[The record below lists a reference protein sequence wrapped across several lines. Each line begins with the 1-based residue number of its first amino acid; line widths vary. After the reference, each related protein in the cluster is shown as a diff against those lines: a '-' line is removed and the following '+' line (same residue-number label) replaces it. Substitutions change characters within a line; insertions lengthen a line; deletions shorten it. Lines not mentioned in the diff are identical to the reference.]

1 MRVVSRFDRLYR
13 DNFHF
18 VWAAAHRCGTPAD
31 CVDDVVQDVFVTAYR
46 RLDELRWEI
55 SPHGWLYGVTRRVSF
70 RYRRSAARTA
80 RRRTAVAAESN
91 RSSRPHHQQDAAR
104 ALEAMLGQLEDT
116 QRETF
121 VLAELLGM
129 SGPEIAAE
137 LSIPLNT
144 VYSRLR
150 LARKRLMG
158 LAGSEQ
164 KLQSEISTTRDADK
178 PSQAQSERTYAA
190 LMPLVG
196 SSWLPIKASI
206 AAGLKS
212 AALPL
217 AAASV
222 ALTAYVITSA
232 TSKGTRGTEEIVAAS
247 KQAHEQHPP
256 APKPAPKDEDAVVAE
271 AGVAPARQPPGDT
284 TPSSARPAGAPATT
298 TVTSKAPPPADTLA
312 AEVGL
317 LDKARASLD
326 RGDWATALAV
336 LDEHSTKFSNGQL
349 AEARNATR
357 FRALCKAGRTV
368 EAETV
373 ALALHQAQPNSN
385 LAQQTPTKCP
395 TP

>member
-55 SPHGWLYGVTRRVSF
+55 SPRGWLYGVTRRVSF

-80 RRRTAVAAESN
+80 RRRTAVAAESK

-116 QRETF
+116 QQETF

-150 LARKRLMG
+150 LARKRLMS
-158 LAGSEQ
+158 LAGSDQ
-164 KLQSEISTTRDADK
+164 KLQSEIATTRDADR
-178 PSQAQSERTYAA
+178 PSRAQSERTYAA

-206 AAGLKS
+206 AAGFKS

-222 ALTAYVITSA
+222 ALTAYVVTST
-232 TSKGTRGTEEIVAAS
+232 TSKDTGGAEERAAAS
-247 KQAHEQHPP
+247 RQSREHQPEAS
-256 APKPAPKDEDAVVAE
+256 KPAPKDEDSVVAA
-271 AGVAPARQPPGDT
+271 AGVAPPRRPPGDT
-284 TPSSARPAGAPATT
+284 TPSSARPAGVPATA
-298 TVTSKAPPPADTLA
+298 TVATKTPPPADTLA
-312 AEVGL
+312 AEVAL

-326 RGDWATALAV
+326 RGDWAAALAV
-336 LDEHSTKFSNGQL
+336 LDEHSAKFHNGQL

-357 FRALCKAGRTV
+357 FRALCKAGRTA

-373 ALALHQAQPNSN
+373 AQTLHQAHPNSN
-385 LAQQTPTKCP
+385 LAQQTPTKCA